1 MLNEDLEKLGSL
13 TRVIADRAAN
23 PIEHRRKI
31 CLFLGAGADISSGG
45 LTFAELKH
53 RALERFAQRQL
64 YELTPTDTIDREF
77 DRLFLNLEPDE
88 RALMVEA
95 IFRQL
100 GELEPS
106 EAYKLV
112 VLLIEAG
119 GIDAVVTTNF
129 DLMLERAQ
137 QALGRDLIQVFSPGF
152 ARPYPGVH
160 DRYNLPKVPYIKLH
174 GDLASRAVV
183 ALVRAELDDA
193 RYDQDIA
200 QLFASIVNSHDLI
213 IAGYGGWDTVLS
225 KIISDAI
232 ESSRTRIYWCGPTK
246 PSDTAPLSAALRDR
260 ADHIT
265 ISFDQLVSAIARPVL
280 EKPSLIPT
288 EPTFV
293 KSLFAWRTEYC
304 NREYAKLYGTRAH
317 KNIVDTF
324 ARRVR
329 LEEGLTRF
337 LRPNKPLALVT
348 GPSGYGKTTLGL
360 RLQKAWSLR
369 DSTRILLLRARSFP
383 ESGDVEQYVGEQLG
397 GLGFRSPFSLF
408 RFERW
413 LTNNNLQLVIFIDG
427 INEFAD
433 DLSRCVGF
441 LRGILRFCYFLP
453 EEHSALRVIATVRQE
468 TWNAMLPQLDA
479 AQLQKTVWSPATS
492 EHGFETLSCDI
503 FSRDEVY
510 DAVRRMGSKTLTTA
524 DLDQVSLGSFER
536 LRDPYMLRIVAES
549 PARSLQIVPS
559 AAQLRT
565 MIEAKLRTAGMLG
578 SSSTMQHAMAKAAMQ
593 SLEGGRQRFREID
606 IEPAALRLDILRIA
620 RDLDLV
626 REAQQGFYQ
635 FDHDR
640 TFEYFLAVALAN
652 GLGPPLETLTDL
664 QAYLRNYR
672 NDGRSLAAARLHFA
686 LHPEMGLRLISEA
699 MLLVDRADQAFGSSD
714 IQHLY
719 EFARDL
725 LVQLAEY
732 GEPKAI
738 TYLSDAIAAAA
749 KAGIGEMHLRAVVQ
763 AASYLPDAV
772 SVELLSHVRH
782 PTSILPRTEAQIY
795 AIDRLVRHFLE
806 VPTKPGNL
814 LSEAP
819 YAAFFAHQSLPKW
832 QQIGRLIAF
841 ATQLGPDNTHASEY
855 EAASAALRSTLEELV
870 AAPDLRPSGAGAFAE
885 YFLLNCDRLLFN
897 STADGVRR
905 FFSNRRRADFL
916 EIFRAIQSGA
926 TLSAE
931 DFARIEAYTQS
942 IEFDIEYHLS
952 AALFV
957 MSSLNDLPGTL
968 NLAEQL
974 FARFDENANPIQIDF
989 LEEVIVYLHV
999 LHGLDYDE
1007 HRFGYWE
1014 ETILRGW
1021 RGVLLHR
1028 PGLVRGERRG
1038 FADPFDR
1045 NFEDGFGVIYP
1056 YGILLPATR
1065 RRSMP
1070 FAEYAKASADLET
1083 NPLPMY
1089 MRWLEAFLADNRI
1102 EEALQLL
1109 QAIAGVIITWP
1120 MEGLT
1125 ALRPAIGHT
1134 DQRIRRAVVRVLAE
1148 AYNRH
1153 PSATL
1158 RFLRVAGVAISDDE
1172 LLEIKVR
1179 NDARLGRRQVSEE
1192 EWARV
1197 GHLLL
1202 TVGGAKEA
1210 LYDSLYGLL
1219 SADTFEQA
1227 VEMIFGRLGLAQQP
1241 S

>member
-13 TRVIADRAAN
+13 TRAVADRAFN
-23 PIEHRRKI
+23 PVVHRRKI

-77 DRLFLNLEPDE
+77 DRLFSNLEPDE

-106 EAYKLV
+106 EAYKLL

-137 QALGRDLIQVFSPGF
+137 QVLGRDLMQVFSPGF
-152 ARPYPGVH
+152 ARPYPGVN
-160 DRYNLPKVPYIKLH
+160 DRYALPKIPYIKLH

-183 ALVRAELDDA
+183 ALVRAELEDA
-193 RYDQDIA
+193 RYDQDIG
-200 QLFASIVNSHDLI
+200 QLFASILSSHDLI
-213 IAGYGGWDTVLS
+213 ITGYGGWDTALS

-232 ESSRTRIYWCGPTK
+232 EPSRTRIYWCGPIK
-246 PSDTAPLSAALRDR
+246 PNEFAPLYGVLRDR
-260 ADHIT
+260 ADHIK

-293 KSLFAWRTEYC
+293 KSLFAWRTDYC

-337 LRPNKPLALVT
+337 LLPNKPLALVT

-369 DSTRILLLRARSFP
+369 EVTKILLLRARSFP
-383 ESGDVEQYVGEQLG
+383 ESGDVEQYLGEQLG

-413 LTNNNLQLVIFIDG
+413 LTKNNLQLVIFIDG
-427 INEFAD
+427 INEFSD
-433 DLSRCVGF
+433 DLDRCVSF

-479 AQLQKTVWSPATS
+479 AQLQKAIWSPAGS

-503 FSRDEVY
+503 FSREEVY
-510 DAVRRMGSKTLTTA
+510 DAVRRMGSKTLTTS
-524 DLDQVSLGSFER
+524 DLDRVSLGSFER
-536 LRDPYMLRIVAES
+536 LRDPYMLRVVAES
-549 PARSLQIVPS
+549 PTQSLQVVPS
-559 AAQLRT
+559 ASQLRT
-565 MIEAKLRTAGMLG
+565 IIEAKLRGAGALG
-578 SSSTMQHAMAKAAMQ
+578 SSTTMQHAMAKAAMQ
-593 SLEGGRQRFREID
+593 SLEGGRQRFREVD

-652 GLGPPLETLTDL
+652 GLGPSLETLSDL
-664 QAYLRNYR
+664 QAYLHNYR

-686 LHPEMGLRLISEA
+686 LHPEMALRLISDS
-699 MLLVDRADQAFGSSD
+699 MLLVDRADQSLDSGD
-714 IQHLY
+714 LKHLY

-732 GEPKAI
+732 GEPQVAA
-738 TYLSDAIAAAA
+738 YLSDAIAAAGSA
-749 KAGIGEMHLRAVVQ
+749 AIGEMHLRSVVQ
-763 AASYLPDAV
+763 AAAHLPDNV
-772 SVELLSHVRH
+772 SVELLSRVRH

-795 AIDRLVRHFLE
+795 AVDRLVRCFLE
-806 VPTKPGNL
+806 AAAKPKNL
-814 LSEAP
+814 WLDAP
-819 YAAFFAHQSLPKW
+819 YGAFFADPSLPKW

-855 EAASAALRSTLEELV
+855 EAASAVLRSTFERLAGGADLGKS
-870 AAPDLRPSGAGAFAE
+870 AAQFFAE
-885 YFLLNCDRLLFN
+885 YFLLHCDRLLFN
-897 STADGVRR
+897 STAEGIRR
-905 FFSNRRRADFL
+905 FFSNSRRADFL
-916 EIFRAIQSGA
+916 DILRAIQSGS
-926 TLSAE
+926 TLSAQ
-931 DFARIEAYTQS
+931 DFARIEPYTQS

-957 MSSLNDLPGTL
+957 MSSLNDLPETL
-968 NLAEQL
+968 ALAEQL
-974 FARFDENANPIQIDF
+974 FARFDENANPVQIDF

-999 LHGLDYDE
+999 LHALEYDE
-1007 HRFGYWE
+1007 ARFGIWE
-1014 ETILRGW
+1014 ETILESW

-1028 PGLVRGERRG
+1028 PGLLRGERRG
-1038 FADPFDR
+1038 FSDPFDR

-1056 YGILLPATR
+1056 YGILLPSGR
-1065 RRSMP
+1065 RRSMRYT
-1070 FAEYAKASADLET
+1070 EYSKASAELET
-1083 NPLPMY
+1083 IPLPMY
-1089 MRWLEAFLADNRI
+1089 TRWLEAFLGNNRI

-1109 QAIAGVIITWP
+1109 QAIAGAVITWP
-1120 MEGLT
+1120 MEGLL
-1125 ALRPAIGHT
+1125 ALRSAIGHT
-1134 DQRIRRAVVRVLAE
+1134 DQRIRRAVVRILAE

-1158 RFLRVAGVAISDDE
+1158 RFLRVAGVAINDDE

-1179 NDARLGRRQVSEE
+1179 RDARLGRRQVSEE

-1202 TVGGAKEA
+1202 TIDGAKEA
-1210 LYDSLYGLL
+1210 LYDCLYCLL

-1227 VEMIFGRLGLAQQP
+1227 VDMMFKRLGLADEA

>member
-13 TRVIADRAAN
+13 TSVVADRAAN

-31 CLFLGAGADISSGG
+31 CIFLGAGADISSGG

-53 RALERFAQRQL
+53 RALERFARRQL
-64 YELTPTDTIDREF
+64 FDLTPADTIDGEF

-106 EAYKLV
+106 EAYKLL

-160 DRYNLPKVPYIKLH
+160 DRYSMPKVPYIKLH

-183 ALVRAELDDA
+183 ALVRAELDEA
-193 RYDQDIA
+193 RYDQDISK
-200 QLFASIVNSHDLI
+200 LFSSILGSHDLI
-213 IAGYGGWDTVLS
+213 ITGYGGWDTALT
-225 KIISDAI
+225 KIISEAI
-232 ESSRTRIYWCGPTK
+232 EPSRTRIYWCGPSK
-246 PSDTAPLSAALRDR
+246 PNELAPLRTALQDR

-265 ISFDQLVSAIARPVL
+265 ISFDQLIAAIARPVL

-293 KSLFAWRTEYC
+293 KSLFAWRTDYC

-317 KNIVDTF
+317 KNIVETF

-329 LEEGLTRF
+329 LEESLTRF
-337 LRPNKPLALVT
+337 LLPNKPLALVT

-369 DSTRILLLRARSFP
+369 EATKILLLRARSFP

-427 INEFAD
+427 VNEFAD
-433 DLSRCVGF
+433 DLNRCVSF

-453 EEHSALRVIATVRQE
+453 EEHSSLRVVATVRQE

-479 AQLQKTVWSPATS
+479 AQLQKTVWSPAGS
-492 EHGFETLSCDI
+492 EHGFETLSCDV
-503 FSRDEVY
+503 FSREEVY
-510 DAVRRMGSKTLTTA
+510 DAVRRMGSKTLTTS
-524 DLDQVSLGSFER
+524 DLDSVSLGSFER

-549 PARSLQIVPS
+549 PTRGLQVVPS
-559 AAQLRT
+559 ASQLRT
-565 MIEAKLRTAGMLG
+565 MIEAKLRAAGSLG
-578 SSSTMQHAMAKAAMQ
+578 SSTTMQHAMAKAAMR
-593 SLEGGRQRFREID
+593 SLEGKRQRFREVD

-626 REAQQGFYQ
+626 RETQQGFYQ

-652 GLGPPLETLTDL
+652 GLGPPLETLDDL
-664 QAYLRNYR
+664 QAYLHNYR

-686 LHPEMGLRLISEA
+686 LHPEMGLRLISDA
-699 MLLVDRADQAFGSSD
+699 MLLVDRADQSLDSSD
-714 IQHLY
+714 LQHLY

-732 GEPKAI
+732 GEPQV
-738 TYLSDAIAAAA
+738 TVYLSDAIAAAGNA
-749 KAGIGEMHLRAVVQ
+749 AIGEMHLRAVVQ
-763 AASYLPDAV
+763 AAAYLPDKV
-772 SVELLSHVRH
+772 SIELLCRVRH
-782 PTSILPRTEAQIY
+782 RTSTLPRTEAQIY
-795 AIDRLVRHFLE
+795 AVDRLVRHFLE
-806 VPTKPGNL
+806 SGAKPKDL
-814 LSEAP
+814 LLDAP
-819 YAAFFAHQSLPKW
+819 YAAFFSDASLPKW
-832 QQIGRLIAF
+832 QLIGRLIAF

-855 EAASAALRSTLEELV
+855 ETAGAALRSTFERLAGAPSPGRP
-870 AAPDLRPSGAGAFAE
+870 AAQAFAE
-885 YFLLNCDRLLFN
+885 YFLLHCDRLLFN
-897 STADGVRR
+897 STAEGIRR
-905 FFSNRRRADFL
+905 FFSNSRRADFL
-916 EIFRAIQSGA
+916 DVLRTIQSGN

-931 DFARIEAYTQS
+931 DFARIEPYTQS

-952 AALFV
+952 AMLFV
-957 MSSLNDLPGTL
+957 MSSLNDLPATL
-968 NLAEQL
+968 TLAEHL
-974 FARFDENANPIQIDF
+974 FGRFDENANPVQIDF

-999 LHGLDYDE
+999 LHALEYDE
-1007 HRFGYWE
+1007 ARFGIWE
-1014 ETILRGW
+1014 ETILKSW

-1028 PGLVRGERRG
+1028 PGLLRGERRG

-1056 YGILLPATR
+1056 YGILRPSKR

-1070 FAEYAKASADLET
+1070 YAEYSKVSADLEEI
-1083 NPLPMY
+1083 PLPMY
-1089 MRWLEAFLADNRI
+1089 TRWLEAFLRDNRI

-1120 MEGLT
+1120 MEGLL
-1125 ALRPAIGHT
+1125 ALRSAIGHT
-1134 DQRIRRAVVRVLAE
+1134 DHRIRRAVIRVLAE

-1158 RFLRVAGVAISDDE
+1158 RYLRVAGVAINDDE

-1179 NDARLGRRQVSEE
+1179 SDARLGRRQVSEE

-1202 TVGGAKEA
+1202 TMDGAKETLSDC
-1210 LYDSLYGLL
+1210 LYCLL
-1219 SADTFEQA
+1219 SVDTFEQA
-1227 VEMIFGRLGLAQQP
+1227 VEMIFKRLGLAV
-1241 S
+1241 